1 MKQKTNHIILLFLA
15 TAIFFVGAGVTIV
28 DLCCSACPDNLI
40 SLAEPEPKDVCIQHL
55 KEVQKIDDC
64 CSEKSH
70 EMSVDC
76 NTPEHHKGEQC
87 CKKERVSID
96 LDNTIY
102 KHKLSTSLVWTV
114 VSLFYNNSLL
124 LSTDERY
131 ICPDVVDEISIP
143 PRDYLSLIRILII

>member
-1 MKQKTNHIILLFLA
+1 MKQKINHILLLFLA

-40 SLAEPEPKDVCIQHL
+40 SLAEPKDACIQHL
-55 KEVQKIDDC
+55 VEVQNVEDC
-64 CSEKSH
+64 CAGQSH
-70 EMSVDC
+70 KMSGDC
-76 NTPEHHKGEQC
+76 NTQDHRKGEQC

-96 LDNTIY
+96 LDNTIH

-124 LSTDERY
+124 LSTGESY
-131 ICPDVVDEISIP
+131 ICPDVVDEVSIP